1 MIFRDDLSSED
12 RRKGEWEDGPNGKC
26 SCSGYVVQYFNKI
39 IGSACMHV
47 NLTRKKGN
55 KEQFF
60 VYHDALR

>member
-55 KEQFF
+55 KE
-60 VYHDALR
+60 